1 MSNDLLKEVSEKL
14 AEIFEGMGHAIDVD
28 KTYLTSVVVNEQGKQ
43 VVDYSESL
51 SWAIME
57 KVQANELPDFKED
70 FAGVFFKQWTFDPA
84 YRVAS
89 VDVIDVNN
97 SGRFIVR
104 SYRDEKRASK
114 STVSV

>member
-1 MSNDLLKEVSEKL
+1 MSNDLLKEISEKL
-14 AEIFEGMGHAIDVD
+14 AQIYNIFGYTIDPD

-57 KVQANELPDFKED
+57 KVQANEIPDFKED
-70 FAGVFFKQWTFDPA
+70 FAGVFFKQWTFDSA
-84 YRVAS
+84 YRIAGL
-89 VDVIDVNN
+89 DVIDVNT
-97 SGRFIVR
+97 SGRIVVE

>member
-1 MSNDLLKEVSEKL
+1 MSNHLLKEVSEKL
-14 AEIFEGMGHAIDVD
+14 AEIFKGMGYAIDVD
-28 KTYLTSVVVNEQGKQ
+28 NTYLTSVVVNEQGKQ

-57 KVQANELPDFKED
+57 KVQANEWPDFKED

-84 YRVAS
+84 YRVTGL
-89 VDVIDVNN
+89 DVIDVNN
-97 SGRFIVR
+97 SGRFIVQ
-104 SYRDEKRASK
+104 SYRDEKRTVK